1 MVWARPFACIYRRSI
16 TLIEWVEC
24 HKGITVQKPIV
35 TLFDECEHS
44 VCGRTICRF
53 KSAVELLRSSIELD
67 NRDILSSNCLSPGIM
82 SQSPAI
88 SLIKRLVCLP

>member
-44 VCGRTICRF
+44 VYGRTICRF
-53 KSAVELLRSSIELD
+53 KSAVELLRT
-67 NRDILSSNCLSPGIM
+67 
-82 SQSPAI
+82 
-88 SLIKRLVCLP
+88 